1 MVEVIGVLVNLGG
14 TRSGLAREELAPR
27 RRACAPQE
35 EGSTMKPITWL
46 ALGATAF
53 VALALFAG
61 KDDIRRFRRMYR
73 M

>member
-1 MVEVIGVLVNLGG
+1 MVEIGVLADLGG
-14 TRSGLAREELAPR
+14 TRSGLVREELVPR
-27 RRACAPQE
+27 KKRGP
-35 EGSTMKPITWL
+35 TMKPITWL
-46 ALGATAF
+46 ALGAGAF

>member
-1 MVEVIGVLVNLGG
+1 
-14 TRSGLAREELAPR
+14 
-27 RRACAPQE
+27 
-35 EGSTMKPITWL
+35 MKPFTL
-46 ALGATAF
+46 VALGAAAF

>member
-1 MVEVIGVLVNLGG
+1 MVEVIGVLADLGG
-14 TRSGLAREELAPR
+14 TRSGSARGELAPR
-27 RRACAPQE
+27 TKR
-35 EGSTMKPITWL
+35 GSTMKPFTL
-46 ALGATAF
+46 VALGAAAF

>member
-1 MVEVIGVLVNLGG
+1 MVEVIGVPVDLGG
-14 TRSGLAREELAPR
+14 TRPGLAREELAPR
-27 RRACAPQE
+27 KKR
-35 EGSTMKPITWL
+35 GSTMKPITWL

-53 VALALFAG
+53 VALAVFAG

>member
-1 MVEVIGVLVNLGG
+1 MVEVIGVLVDLGG

-27 RRACAPQE
+27 KKR
-35 EGSTMKPITWL
+35 GSTMKPITWL

-61 KDDIRRFRRMYR
+61 NDDIRRFRRMYR

>member
-1 MVEVIGVLVNLGG
+1 MVEVIGVLVDLGG
-14 TRSGLAREELAPR
+14 TCSGLAREELAPR
-27 RRACAPQE
+27 KKR
-35 EGSTMKPITWL
+35 GSTMKPTTWL

>member
-1 MVEVIGVLVNLGG
+1 MEVRGVLVDLGG
-14 TRSGLAREELAPR
+14 TRPGLAREELAPR
-27 RRACAPQE
+27 KKR
-35 EGSTMKPITWL
+35 GSTMKPITWL

-61 KDDIRRFRRMYR
+61 QDDIRRFRRMYR

>member
-1 MVEVIGVLVNLGG
+1 MVEVIGVLVDLGG

-27 RRACAPQE
+27 KKR
-35 EGSTMKPITWL
+35 GSTMKPITWL

>member
-1 MVEVIGVLVNLGG
+1 MVEVIGVLVDLGG
-14 TRSGLAREELAPR
+14 TRSGLAREALAPR
-27 RRACAPQE
+27 KRR
-35 EGSTMKPITWL
+35 GSTMKPITWL

-61 KDDIRRFRRMYR
+61 KDDIRRFRRMHR

>member
-1 MVEVIGVLVNLGG
+1 
-14 TRSGLAREELAPR
+14 
-27 RRACAPQE
+27 
-35 EGSTMKPITWL
+35 MKRITWV

-61 KDDIRRFRRMYR
+61 KDDIRRMRRMYS